1 MSIASL
7 GIIGGTFNPIHY
19 GHLIAAGMKT
29 VFAVKSGQNT
39 ILKP

>member
-19 GHLIAAGMKT
+19 GHLIAAECARVEFNLELLM
-29 VFAVKSGQNT
+29 AWR
-39 ILKP
+39 